1 MRRPLLSV
9 LIFLALSLAVAFAVA
24 SDTAIHSWRAS
35 SSGGCA
41 ASCSRQTTTS
51 RTSLIHAG
59 ERHGNPTVV
68 PHAFVY

>member
-1 MRRPLLSV
+1 MRRPFLSALLF
-9 LIFLALSLAVAFAVA
+9 LTLFLAAIAVA
-24 SDTAIHSWRAS
+24 SDTLVRDRSQTG

-41 ASCSRQTTTS
+41 ASCPRTTTAS
-51 RTSLIHAG
+51 KPTLVHIG